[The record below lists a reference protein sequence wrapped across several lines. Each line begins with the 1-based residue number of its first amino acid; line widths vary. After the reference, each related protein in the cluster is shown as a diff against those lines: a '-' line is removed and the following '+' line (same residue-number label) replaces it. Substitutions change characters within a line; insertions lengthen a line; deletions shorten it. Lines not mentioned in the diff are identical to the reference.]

1 MKKFYSLLAA
11 AAIASMSTA
20 AFAEPVT
27 YFNDDQQFTMNL
39 LDPAGQDASNV
50 VVEFGATGV
59 KENIALVEFYVQGP
73 DGAKFIEDPDEFSY
87 VVVTGYEEG
96 WALPKFASANS
107 DVNAAAKE
115 NERDLLVILSHKLK
129 NYRWFKPGDIK
140 FCKATIDA
148 SALKIGEGEGPN
160 KNNFFLTI
168 PGHDQVRVL
177 FSGTDDDTYCPET
190 EVKLKLA
197 VQEDGKITGV
207 ETIRTNDNGAKK
219 GIYNMMGQKVRVAE
233 PGQVY
238 IINGQKVIPT
248 ETISE

>member
-11 AAIASMSTA
+11 AVIASMSTA

-27 YFNDDQQFTMNL
+27 YFNDDQYFTMNL
-39 LDPAGQDASNV
+39 LDPAGQDASKV
-50 VVEFGATGV
+50 VIEFGAHVVNT
-59 KENIALVEFYVQGP
+59 NIALVEFYMQNP
-73 DGAKFIEDPDEFSY
+73 DGCKILEDEDEFAN

-96 WALPKFASANS
+96 WALPKFAASNS
-107 DVNAAAKE
+107 EVKE
-115 NERDLLVILSHKLK
+115 ALKQDGRDILVILNHPHK
-129 NYRWFKPGDIK
+129 NYRHFPAGDIK
-140 FCKATIDA
+140 FCKIAIDA

-160 KNNFFLTI
+160 KNNFYTTI
-168 PGHDQVRVL
+168 PGHDQVQVL
-177 FSGTDDDTYCPET
+177 LSGTDDDTYCPET